1 MVPEQ
6 PIRAGPSL
14 SDTPTAAPPRR
25 GLGGGSGVAG
35 EAGGRSCCGTVGV
48 DCCGTVAFPVLQG
61 SGGLSQAVREFKFC
75 KSIRETKL
83 LGMCEGR
90 AAKCHGTSVIEAPSS
105 RLGFEEGGGGSVS
118 GTGTRTWQPSS
129 GRVRSVR
136 SRVLARCRSTG
147 RSKSANKGHE
157 RFKRA
162 VADQRRRRRRTERE
176 RNKGVRKR

>member
-48 DCCGTVAFPVLQG
+48 DCCGTVALPVLQG

-105 RLGFEEGGGGSVS
+105 RLGFEEGGGGASREPGRGPGSLRVAAS
-118 GTGTRTWQPSS
+118 GAS
-129 GRVRSVR
+129 GAECSLDAVRLEDLRVRI
-136 SRVLARCRSTG
+136 
-147 RSKSANKGHE
+147 KGTKDLRGQWLTNGVEGEEQKE
-157 RFKRA
+157 RGIK
-162 VADQRRRRRRTERE
+162 E
-176 RNKGVRKR
+176 

>member
-35 EAGGRSCCGTVGV
+35 DAGGRSCCGTVGV

-90 AAKCHGTSVIEAPSS
+90 AAKCHGTSVKEAPSS
-105 RLGFEEGGGGSVS
+105 RLGFEEGGGGASLEPGRGPGSLRVAAS
-118 GTGTRTWQPSS
+118 GAS
-129 GRVRSVR
+129 GAECSLDAVRLEDLRVRI
-136 SRVLARCRSTG
+136 
-147 RSKSANKGHE
+147 KGTKDLRGQWLTNGVEGEEQKE
-157 RFKRA
+157 RGIK
-162 VADQRRRRRRTERE
+162 E
-176 RNKGVRKR
+176 

>member
-105 RLGFEEGGGGSVS
+105 RLGFEEGGGGERL
-118 GTGTRTWQPSS
+118 GNRDEDLAAFEWPRQERPEPSA
-129 GRVRSVR
+129 RSMPFDW
-136 SRVLARCRSTG
+136 
-147 RSKSANKGHE
+147 KI
-157 RFKRA
+157 
-162 VADQRRRRRRTERE
+162 
-176 RNKGVRKR
+176 